1 MATAETLDG
10 KSRLGNML
18 AMLGV
23 LLCLPAFS
31 DSTEALWLFEEGAPG
46 TEVAT
51 ITNKVDPSKYSG
63 TAFAVNADNAQNQ
76 GRVPV
81 YSDDVP
87 GKYIYSDSSR
97 SQLLTSNARSV
108 YFFSDDPDYATD
120 TIDSGG
126 GIQIP
131 GLATRISELGSF
143 TIEVFINEE
152 SVLKRWSNVY
162 FVNSAQPWRLS
173 FASNAEQICLQ
184 HDSSNMDPKRYSQH
198 PIPVRNQWCHYAV
211 VYDDETKKMSAYANG
226 VLKGTIEITNS
237 VITASKNVMI
247 GCQTNKK
254 MAMRGRVACMRLSR
268 GALGVN
274 EFMVASNEPPGDSL
288 SDTLAF
294 YPFKERTAGM
304 QVDAVMNAL
313 DAGRYKG
320 TAYAMGTG
328 GTKPE
333 YVADAPGAYIYSS
346 AAHDK
351 LLASNPQGIRFNG
364 TDNHGVGSR
373 IHLSSLLGTLYN
385 CDEFT
390 VEFFFKLENGSTW
403 RTPLSLPFRGF
414 PFKVSVPADRENRLE
429 YQEEKNRKSYI
440 YYTRTESFVDD
451 TWHHIA
457 VTWTNNVMW
466 MFVDYN
472 KVSAYV
478 AQTNRFS
485 ETEATASV
493 NLGCGTSSAG
503 EAFRGLLAC
512 VRATP
517 RRLEVDEF
525 VRASSEGPVMRGMV
539 FHWPFSGEDGENASV
554 LSNEMESVSLL
565 NGWADASG
573 GASMPSFS
581 ADIPPSR
588 AYLYENGRRIR
599 ENVSCLEF
607 APYEA
612 QGLSSRAV
620 RTTYF
625 DPGGELHP
633 ESFTFEWF
641 FKSEGTP
648 AGTVLLAGRG
658 GGGDAYD
665 WRVGLAGDGSLAV
678 AAMQTAASP
687 GGSPVPYEA
696 VVAGGNFAD
705 GRWHQAAVTYD
716 ASTSSF
722 KVFADYAPVLAT
734 SFATSLCD
742 TLPGSWMLGGGCGLG
757 SFSGLMDEVRL
768 TSSVLAPDA
777 FLHLQAPPSTTILF
791 R

>member
-1 MATAETLDG
+1 MITGKDVCGAISLACMTLC
-10 KSRLGNML
+10 MQAL
-18 AMLGV
+18 AD
-23 LLCLPAFS
+23 A
-31 DSTEALWLFEEGAPG
+31 TEALWLFDEGAPG

-51 ITNKVDPSKYSG
+51 VTNKVDPSKYSG

-81 YSDDVP
+81 YSDDAP
-87 GKYIYSDSSR
+87 GKYIYSNSSR
-97 SQLLTSNARSV
+97 AQLLTSNARSV
-108 YFFSDDPDYATD
+108 RFFTDDPDYATD
-120 TIDSGG
+120 SIDSGG
-126 GIQIP
+126 GIEIP

-143 TIEVFINEE
+143 TLEVFINEE
-152 SVLKRWSNVY
+152 SLLKRWSNVY

-173 FASNAEQICLQ
+173 FVSNGEQICLQ
-184 HDSSNMDPKRYSQH
+184 HDNSNMDPKRYSQH
-198 PIPVRNQWCHYAV
+198 AITVLNKWCHYAV
-211 VYDDETKKMSAYANG
+211 VYDHETKTMSAYANG
-226 VLKGTIEITNS
+226 ALKGTIEITNN
-237 VITASKNVMI
+237 VITTAKSVML

-254 MAMRGRVACMRLSR
+254 MAMRGRIACMRLSR

-274 EFMVASNEPPGDSL
+274 EFMVASSEPPGDSL

-294 YPFKERTAGM
+294 YPFKEGAAGE
-304 QVDAVMNAL
+304 QVNVVANAL
-313 DAGRYKG
+313 DGLRYKG
-320 TAYAMGTG
+320 TASAMGTG

-333 YVADAPGAYIYSS
+333 YVADAPGAYVYSS
-346 AAHDK
+346 AARDR

-364 TDNHGVGSR
+364 TDSHGVGSK
-373 IHLSSLLGTLYN
+373 ILLSSLLGTLYN

-390 VEFFFKLENGSTW
+390 VEFFFKLENGSSW
-403 RTPLSLPFRGF
+403 RTPLSLPFRGC
-414 PFKVSVPADRENRLE
+414 PFKVAVPADNAKWLE
-429 YQEEKNRKSYI
+429 YQEELNRKSFVHYK
-440 YYTRTESFVDD
+440 RTESFVDD

-466 MFVDYN
+466 MFVDGN
-472 KVSAYV
+472 RASASV
-478 AQTNRFS
+478 AQSNRLS
-485 ETEATASV
+485 VTEATASV

-517 RRLEVDEF
+517 RVLNVDEF
-525 VRASSEGPVMRGMV
+525 LTVSSEAPVMRGTV
-539 FHWPFSGEDGENASV
+539 FHWSFSGAEGEDASV
-554 LSNEMESVSLL
+554 LGNETESVELR
-565 NGWADASG
+565 NGWAEAAG
-573 GASMPSFS
+573 GASSARFS
-581 ADIPPSR
+581 AAIPAGR
-588 AYLYENGRRIR
+588 AYLYEGGRRIR

-641 FKSEGTP
+641 FKADGAP
-648 AGTVLLAGRG
+648 AETVLLAGRG
-658 GGGDAYD
+658 GGGEAYD

-687 GGSPVPYEA
+687 GGNPVPYET
-696 VVAGGNFAD
+696 VVAGGGFAD

-716 ASTSSF
+716 ASTLSF
-722 KVFADYAPVLAT
+722 KVFADYAPVLVAT
-734 SFATSLCD
+734 LSTALLD
-742 TLPGSWMLGGGCGLG
+742 TLPGAWQLGGGCGLG
-757 SFSGLMDEVRL
+757 NFSGLMDEVRL
-768 TSSVLAPDA
+768 TSSVLLPDA
-777 FLHLQAPPSTTILF
+777 FLHLQAPPATTILF